1 MVPRIIRPYDELFFF
16 GGFMED
22 LVLFLLSYLF
32 VFFLYQIFVVAR
44 AKRSDKKGKKRK
56 DPIEV
61 SYLVRQYHLDLEKV
75 NYNQLLQIIA
85 IVSSFDIALIVS
97 IIGVFNN
104 YILSIVGGFL
114 FTLIIIFLSY
124 YLVYLFYKKKG
135 MIDNE

>member
-1 MVPRIIRPYDELFFF
+1 
-16 GGFMED
+16 MED

>member
-16 GGFMED
+16 GGFMEE

-56 DPIEV
+56 DTIEV